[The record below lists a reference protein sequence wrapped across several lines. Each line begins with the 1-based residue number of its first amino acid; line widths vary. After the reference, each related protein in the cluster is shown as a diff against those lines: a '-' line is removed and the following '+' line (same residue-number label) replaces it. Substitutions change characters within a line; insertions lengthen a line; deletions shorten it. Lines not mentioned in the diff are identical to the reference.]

1 MTSPQQTF
9 PFSKKTQKQILS
21 GMFVVL
27 SWLCSSFSYAKEFN
41 MEKCVNTKLCN
52 EEYFE
57 KIKQYGISPF
67 SIDSNYVIEIIEKKS
82 GIENIVGRIEFL
94 VNGEVI
100 FENKNNADIE
110 ELKNDIEKRKA
121 VNLLLGG
128 SSKGIHYKKKIL
140 IPQYT
145 DYFIPAV
152 EKFLTHR
159 GFIIKELTP
168 KGLIK

>member
-1 MTSPQQTF
+1 MTSPQQT
-9 PFSKKTQKQILS
+9 SSVLKKQKKMIKKISSFVILS
-21 GMFVVL
+21 C
-27 SWLCSSFSYAKEFN
+27 LCSSFSYAKEFN
-41 MEKCVNTKLCN
+41 MDKCVNTRLCN

-57 KIKQYGISPF
+57 KIEQYGISPLP
-67 SIDSNYVIEIIEKKS
+67 IDSNYLIEIIEKKS
-82 GIENIVGRIEFL
+82 GVENIVGRIEFL
-94 VNGEVI
+94 VNGDVI

-128 SSKGIHYKKKIL
+128 SSKGIHYKKKML

-159 GFIIKELTP
+159 GLIIKKLTQ
-168 KGLIK
+168 